1 MNLTNKKMIRV
12 IKNNVG
18 TNAIN
23 LRSKYLPM
31 LSPDFTPQEV
41 KSLFQN
47 KYVVPVLA
55 LNKGEKMFKAKTFS
69 RVFRDISPNL
79 RILPG

>member
-1 MNLTNKKMIRV
+1 MNLTNIKMIRV

-18 TNAIN
+18 TSAIN

-31 LSPDFTPQEV
+31 LSPDFTSREV

-47 KYVVPVLA
+47 QYIFPVLA
-55 LNKGEKMFKAKTFS
+55 LNQGRRT
-69 RVFRDISPNL
+69 VQ
-79 RILPG
+79 G